1 MSDVLSGGGILY
13 VKLRNK
19 ELKKNNA
26 NENELLA
33 SAETIKMLEKQI
45 EKLGLI
51 YLNDQERRLLNNL
64 FSHYDEENNKKKIY
78 KEVKK
83 LR

>member
-1 MSDVLSGGGILY
+1 LSDVLSGGGILY